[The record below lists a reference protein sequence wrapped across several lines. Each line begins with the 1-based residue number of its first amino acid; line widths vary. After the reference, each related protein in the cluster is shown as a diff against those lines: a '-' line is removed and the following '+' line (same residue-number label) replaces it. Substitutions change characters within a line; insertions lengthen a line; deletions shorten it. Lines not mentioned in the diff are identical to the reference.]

1 MTESKGRHMRFIVV
15 VLIWLGSLLAVAA
28 KPWPDHA
35 DIFVNDLAGVV
46 APEAA
51 DRIRDQLEQLKTETG
66 IEMTVLTIP
75 TRADYDPTP
84 DIETFAT
91 RLFNGWGIGDAAR
104 NDGILLL
111 VATVDREMRIE
122 LGSGYD
128 QGYDVL
134 AQDIVSRYVVPEFR
148 EARFS
153 EGIETG
159 VTETIARIAGRHAE
173 RLPPQALPKQGG
185 LPAWLFGAGFAAIAG
200 LMVFGRRLGDLAT
213 QFRRCPQCGA
223 RGLHRHGEAITKAT
237 RDTPGRWRDETWCTS
252 CSWRDRHERVIPVR
266 TSSGSD
272 GSFGGGK
279 SSGGGATGKW

>member
-1 MTESKGRHMRFIVV
+1 MR
-15 VLIWLGSLLAVAA
+15 LLLSVILWVATLLPVAA
-28 KPWPDHA
+28 KPYPDHT
-35 DIFVNDLAGVV
+35 DLFVNDLAGVI

-51 DRIRDQLEQLKTETG
+51 TRLRDQLEQLKSETG

-84 DIETFAT
+84 DIESFAT

-104 NDGILLL
+104 NDGILAL
-111 VATVDREMRIE
+111 VVTVDREMRIE

-134 AQDIVSRYVVPEFR
+134 AQDMVNRYFLPDFR
-148 EARFS
+148 DGRFS
-153 EGIETG
+153 DGIEAG
-159 VTETIARIAGRHAE
+159 VGETIARIARRHAE
-173 RLPPQALPKQGG
+173 RLPPEALPAAGG
-185 LPAWLFGAGFAAIAG
+185 LPAWPFFGGFAVLAG
-200 LMVFGRRLGDLAT
+200 ALVFRRRLGDLAAR
-213 QFRRCPQCGA
+213 FRRCPQCGA
-223 RGLHRHGEAITKAT
+223 RGLHRHGEAVEKAT
-237 RDTPGRWRDETWCTS
+237 RTTPGRWRDETWCTS

-266 TSSGSD
+266 TSSGSG